1 MGEKPIIP
9 IPDRLQIF
17 HDRDKLVIRRKWF
30 GLQVLFLIP
39 FTLFWN
45 GFLIFWFYRA
55 FTDGQST
62 MAAFGSIHGLVG
74 LGLIYFLICNFANAT
89 DISVDPNHVVVK
101 IHPFPFP
108 GGKKIRTSDITQ
120 LYCDKRITRHKNG
133 TSVSYT
139 VKIIDQRGKYT
150 KLVSGLREPE
160 EAKFIE
166 SKIESIL
173 GIENQPVAG
182 EI

>member
-1 MGEKPIIP
+1 M
-9 IPDRLQIF
+9 
-17 HDRDKLVIRRKWF
+17 VIRRKWF
-30 GLQVLFLIP
+30 GPHVFFLIP
-39 FTLFWN
+39 FTLFWD
-45 GFLIFWFYRA
+45 GFMVFWFYTA
-55 FTDGQST
+55 FTQGQLM
-62 MAAFGSIHGLVG
+62 MAAFGSIHAMVGIGLT
-74 LGLIYFLICNFANAT
+74 YFVICSFANAT
-89 DISVDPNHVVVK
+89 DIAVDPNHVEVK

-120 LYCDKRITRHKNG
+120 LYCDERISHNKNG

-139 VKIIDQRGKYT
+139 VKIIDQGGKYT
-150 KLVSGLREPE
+150 KLVSGLKEAE

-166 SKIESIL
+166 NKIESIL